1 MLDNSSYFEKK
12 KAGSV
17 EGKEL
22 PAVPQQFLTNEQSQ
36 QSHAGTQRILPL
48 RSQCPSASRDLG
60 DENSKT
66 EQSVLTGEEEAEIS
80 PALSL
85 LAAGRS
91 PGVGPWLWGC
101 GGDSEGETLGS
112 LGLCFPIS

>member
-12 KAGSV
+12 ESRFR

-22 PAVPQQFLTNEQSQ
+22 ACSSTAIPDFLLQSRAN
-36 QSHAGTQRILPL
+36 SPVLAPKGYFPFEI
-48 RSQCPSASRDLG
+48 SKYPSASRDLG
-60 DENSKT
+60 DKNSKT

-85 LAAGRS
+85 LAAGCS

-101 GGDSEGETLGS
+101 EGR
-112 LGLCFPIS
+112 F